1 MAEHRPGAQNA
12 SRPGLVLPELARV
25 ATHGPKGYVMT
36 KPKKTNRP
44 FPPLKR
50 KGDAKIVADAGT
62 AQGTLTELGKLTARA
77 LARRDR
83 AVRRLLD
90 RGYRPFEIQALT
102 GVKTE
107 RVHSIRRA
115 AVADRSELTKDLG
128 L

>member
-1 MAEHRPGAQNA
+1 MTA
-12 SRPGLVLPELARV
+12 S
-25 ATHGPKGYVMT
+25 
-36 KPKKTNRP
+36 KKTNRP

-102 GVKTE
+102 GVKPE

>member
-1 MAEHRPGAQNA
+1 
-12 SRPGLVLPELARV
+12 
-25 ATHGPKGYVMT
+25 MT
-36 KPKKTNRP
+36 KPKKATP
-44 FPPLKR
+44 VPALKR
-50 KGDAKIVADAGT
+50 KGDGKIVADAGT
-62 AQGTLTELGKLTARA
+62 AQGTLTENAKITARA

-102 GVKTE
+102 GVRQE